1 MLKVIA
7 FFDLKDKTDPEDF
20 LNWVRDRQAKVFDRK
35 LKGVKDFKV
44 YITVDSDGG
53 TKLPRMVQIF
63 DYFGTAEDWR
73 NTLDEMRKTDDK
85 EMAEIVSTWRKFC
98 KDETTRII
106 YVDESKYKYSIIE
119 KMEGK

>member
-7 FFDLKDKTDPEDF
+7 FFDLKDKTDPEEF
-20 LNWVRDRQAKVFDRK
+20 LGWVRSRQTEVFGRK
-35 LKGVKDFKV
+35 LKGIKDFKV
-44 YITVDSDGG
+44 YLTVDSDGDVQ
-53 TKLPRMVQIF
+53 LPGMVQIF
-63 DYFGTAEDWR
+63 DYIGTADDWR
-73 NTLDEMRKTDDK
+73 NTLGEMRMTDDK

-106 YVDESKYKYSIIE
+106 YVDESKYKYSIIK

>member
-7 FFDLKDKTDPEDF
+7 FFDLKDKTDPEEF
-20 LNWVRDRQAKVFDRK
+20 LGWVRSRQTEVFDRK
-35 LKGVKDFKV
+35 LKGIKDFKV
-44 YITVDSDGG
+44 YLTVDSDGDVQ
-53 TKLPRMVQIF
+53 LPGMVQIF
-63 DYFGTAEDWR
+63 DYIGTADDWR
-73 NTLDEMRKTDDK
+73 NTLGEMRMTDDK

-106 YVDESKYKYSIIE
+106 YVDESKYKYSIIK